1 MDQAAPTFN
10 LLLLSCVE
18 ILRKVAFSFS
28 WEKGSWSFL
37 GLPMEAEWG
46 LPAWICVPPSGAA
59 GPSAGSTRRPWAGVG
74 LSSNK

>member
-46 LPAWICVPPSGAA
+46 LLAWICVPPSGAA
-59 GPSAGSTRRPWAGVG
+59 GPSAGSTRRPRAGVG

>member
-1 MDQAAPTFN
+1 MDQAVPTFN

-59 GPSAGSTRRPWAGVG
+59 GPFAGSARRPRAGVG